1 MDLALASFHK
11 YSQRKQQ
18 QEAVEGFLVG
28 LVLLRT
34 LFKPGISLW
43 VTKTEVYI
51 SVTTYS
57 LCWNGSQVPTLH
69 SGKYK
74 GVGIGSIKAENHRGQ
89 TANLVSLCRVIKNMK
104 RKDN

>member
-18 QEAVEGFLVG
+18 QEAVGGFLVG

-43 VTKTEVYI
+43 VTKTEVYVCH
-51 SVTTYS
+51 SYS
-57 LCWNGSQVPTLH
+57 SHWNGSQAPTH
-69 SGKYK
+69 RSGKHK
-74 GVGIGSIKAENHRGQ
+74 GVGIGSIKAENHRDSRSG
-89 TANLVSLCRVIKNMK
+89 VFV
-104 RKDN
+104 